1 MTREKQ
7 LQIQAIVTAM
17 HRDQDGQ
24 QILERLMIDRF
35 VVPDESWYASVKTMH
50 EALQTGGNASHA
62 AAKSQ

>member
-7 LQIQAIVTAM
+7 SQIQAIVTAM

-35 VVPDESWYASVKTMH
+35 MVPDESWYASVKTMH
-50 EALQTGGNASHA
+50 EVLQTGGTSHA